1 MPAYAIDERRERGAT
16 KPYYP
21 CLPDRQ
27 LTEEGAMRARTTVG
41 SVLGVVGL
49 VVAMGM
55 GCGGDNKSPGPGGST
70 ITGNISTASTA
81 SLERSR
87 NSLLAWVGENLIGL
101 ARTAYAQ
108 VVDTSLDGITVI
120 A

>member
-27 LTEEGAMRARTTVG
+27 LTEEGAMRARGTVG

-49 VVAMGM
+49 VIAMGM

-70 ITGNISTASTA
+70 INRKILTASTA
-81 SLERSR
+81 SLERAR
-87 NSLLAWVGENLIGL
+87 NSFRCWVRGELIRL
-101 ARTAYAQ
+101 VRSAYGP
-108 VVDTSLDGITVI
+108 SS
-120 A
+120 